1 MQVPVTVGERMDEPT
16 GQRWITA
23 DLVLA
28 ALSGGDY
35 AIEIEVIGGDK
46 SQRIISAIRVVR

>member
-23 DLVLA
+23 DLALA

-35 AIEIEVIGGDK
+35 AIEIEVIGSDK
-46 SQRIISAIRVVR
+46 SQRIVSAIRVVR

>member
-1 MQVPVTVGERMDEPT
+1 MDEPT

-23 DLVLA
+23 DLALA

-46 SQRIISAIRVVR
+46 SQRIVSAIRVVR